1 MTHANRPLDGLQVL
15 DLSRALSGP
24 YAGRI
29 LADLG
34 ADVVKVERPGADIT
48 QAFGKVTRGR
58 SGLYSQLNVGKRSI
72 TLDLRAE
79 GGADRLLDLAGKCDV
94 VVENFRP
101 GVLDRLGLG
110 WATLSAVNPALVL
123 LSISGFGQSGPDAGR
138 QAYAPIIHAESGLI
152 GRQSDLTGD
161 EPADIA
167 LALADSLAG
176 LHGVIAVL
184 AALRLRETTGTGQ
197 HIDIS
202 MLEAMLA
209 TDDYTHYA
217 IDQHPVASARG
228 ESWPAPGGPL
238 LISSDRR
245 HIWRRLT
252 IQFGL
257 TDPNPQAALP
267 DKLATRAKLIAE
279 WIALHDDRDAL
290 KRDLESAKIAWA
302 EIRRTEDMLN
312 PPSATGHRMVAT
324 VTDSDGHNRQVVRM
338 PYRFSD
344 AESGPVRGVPETGE
358 HTDEVLAEPPTTH
371 GKVSR
376 YR

>member
-1 MTHANRPLDGLQVL
+1 MTDQTSRPLDGLRVL

-34 ADVVKVERPGADIT
+34 ADVVKAELPGADIT

-58 SGLYSQLNVGKRSI
+58 SGLYSQLNAGKRSI
-72 TLDLRAE
+72 TLDLRTQE
-79 GGADRLLDLAGKCDV
+79 GADRLLDLSAACDV

-110 WATLSAVNPALVL
+110 WVSLSAVNPALVL
-123 LSISGFGQSGPDAGR
+123 LSISGFGQSGPDSGR

-152 GRQSDLTGD
+152 GRRSDLSGD
-161 EPADIA
+161 APEDIA

-184 AALRLRETTGTGQ
+184 SALRLRDTTGTGQ

-202 MLEAMLA
+202 MLDAMLA

-217 IDQHPVASARG
+217 IDRHPVASARG
-228 ESWPAPGGPL
+228 ESWPAPGGPI

-252 IQFGL
+252 VSFGL
-257 TDPNPQAALP
+257 SDPDSYVSLQ

-279 WIALHDDRDAL
+279 WIALHADRESL

-302 EIRRTEDMLN
+302 EIRSTQEVLRSPAVVDR
-312 PPSATGHRMVAT
+312 GVVAT
-324 VTDSDGHNRQVVRM
+324 VTDSDGCDRQVVRM
-338 PYRFSD
+338 PYRFS
-344 AESGPVRGVPETGE
+344 AATSGPARGVPASGE
-358 HTDEVLAEPPTTH
+358 HTQEVLAEWPDGP
-371 GKVSR
+371 
-376 YR
+376 